1 MKRASSLMIID
12 PLHIPSI
19 KIEIMTTV
27 IKVIRKGAR
36 DRGAG
41 LIDKRKGTSGTTV
54 AEESTPLIK
63 TVRRRT
69 KGIDLL
75 HLQTIL
81 HPHLNLD
88 LSLHVISIVTDILRN
103 QVVRG
108 ITTIHTE
115 ELTRQNLPRDKLK
128 IQSFH

>member
-1 MKRASSLMIID
+1 MIRD
-12 PLHIPSI
+12 PPHTPSI
-19 KIEIMTTV
+19 EIEITTAITA
-27 IKVIRKGAR
+27 IKKGAR
-36 DRGAG
+36 DRGAD
-41 LIDKRKGTSGTTV
+41 LKETRKSTTETIA

-88 LSLHVISIVTDILRN
+88 LSLRVISIVTDILRN
-103 QVVRG
+103 QAVRS
-108 ITTIHTE
+108 ITIIHTE
-115 ELTRQNLPRDKLK
+115 ELIN
-128 IQSFH
+128 